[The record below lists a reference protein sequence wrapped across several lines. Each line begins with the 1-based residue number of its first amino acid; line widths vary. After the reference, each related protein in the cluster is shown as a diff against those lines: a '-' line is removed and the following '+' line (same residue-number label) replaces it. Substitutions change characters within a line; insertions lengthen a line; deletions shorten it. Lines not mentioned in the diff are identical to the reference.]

1 MIQAIIG
8 ALLGGGLL
16 AFVEFLIRRHD
27 TRNDKLDDIFDA
39 LDDLKVTIQN
49 IRNENDERYAISGRI
64 RILRF
69 EDELQEGKKH
79 SKDSFDQVMS
89 DISAYNKY
97 CDDHPNFKN
106 DQTVMTVKHIKDV
119 YVERLEKH
127 DWFIPKG
134 KGENN

>member
-27 TRNDKLDDIFDA
+27 SRHDRLDDICKA
-39 LDDLKVTIQN
+39 LDDLKTTIQN

-69 EDELQEGKKH
+69 EDELQEGKRH

-89 DISAYNKY
+89 DISSYNKY
-97 CDDHPNFKN
+97 CNEHPGFKN
-106 DQTVMTVKHIKDV
+106 DQTVATVKHITDV
-119 YVERLEKH
+119 YTERLSKR
-127 DWFIPKG
+127 DWFIPTK
-134 KGENN
+134 KENE

>member
-1 MIQAIIG
+1 MIQALIG

-27 TRNDKLDDIFDA
+27 SKNDRLDDIRKT
-39 LDDLKVTIQN
+39 LDDLKTMIQN

-69 EDELQEGKKH
+69 EDELQEGKRH

-97 CDDHPNFKN
+97 CEDHPGFKN
-106 DQTVMTVKHIKDV
+106 DQTIATVKHITDV
-119 YVERLEKH
+119 YTERLNKR
-127 DWFIPKG
+127 DWFVPQK
-134 KGENN
+134 EN